1 MARSAA
7 EASIVNLDYIDQ
19 YTDMSNQWLSSR
31 EAARRLNVSAATL
44 YAYVSRGLLRS
55 EAVEGQRQRRYRAD
69 DIARLKKRRDVGRKA
84 EAIANHALDFGT
96 PVLESGLTLI
106 EDNHLY
112 YRGEDATALAAS
124 ATLEDVA
131 RLLWTCDE
139 QPFRPTNLP
148 PLSTPLR
155 RAWLAAATL
164 APVDRCL
171 VLLPAAAALDH
182 QSWVEDRPA
191 LLETGVRVLRLLAA
205 AVTARPLS
213 PAPVHEQLADAWGV
227 SHDRAG
233 LLRAALV
240 LSADHEFN
248 ASAFAARVVAST
260 GANLYGAV
268 MAGLAAL
275 NGPRHGGLTRR
286 VTQLFDDLR
295 EAPDLDAE
303 LARRIRDRVYIPGFG
318 HQLYPDGDVRASTLF
333 ALLRKTVPRSP
344 ELAFAERLA
353 GSAERLIDRKPNID
367 FATVTV
373 ERVLGLPDG
382 SALAL
387 FLLGRTVGWIAHA
400 LEQAEHGALIRPRA
414 RYTGPR
420 LAPAPGSRSPGIA

>member
-1 MARSAA
+1 MAHEFLTSK
-7 EASIVNLDYIDQ
+7 
-19 YTDMSNQWLSSR
+19 
-31 EAARRLNVSAATL
+31 EAARRLGVSAATL

-55 EAVEGQRQRRYRAD
+55 EALDGSRERRYRAD
-69 DIARLKKRRDVGRKA
+69 DVARLRRRREVGRKA
-84 EAIANHALDFGT
+84 ESIANHALDFGT
-96 PVLESGLTLI
+96 PVLESALTLI
-106 EDNHLY
+106 EDNRLH
-112 YRGEDATALAAS
+112 YRGVDASALARTAS
-124 ATLEDVA
+124 LEEVA
-131 RLLWTCDE
+131 RLLWECDDN
-139 QPFRPTNLP
+139 PFAADNLP

-182 QSWVEDRPA
+182 ASWVEDRA
-191 LLETGVRVLRLLAA
+191 AMLETGVRVMRLLAA
-205 AVTARPLS
+205 AITAQPPS
-213 PAPVHEQLADAWGV
+213 PRPVHEQLAAAWRV
-227 SHDRAG
+227 PDERAP

-260 GANLYGAV
+260 GANLYGAT

-286 VTQLFDDLR
+286 VSTLFDDLR
-295 EAPDLDAE
+295 KASDLDAE
-303 LARRIRDRVYIPGFG
+303 LARRVRDRIYIPGFG
-318 HQLYPDGDVRASTLF
+318 HQLYPDGDVRAATLF
-333 ALLRKTVPRSP
+333 ALLREAMPRSA

-353 GSAERLIDRKPNID
+353 AAVERLIDRAANVD

-373 ERVLGLPDG
+373 ERVLGLPKD

-387 FLLGRTVGWIAHA
+387 FLLGRSVGWIAHA
-400 LEQAEHGALIRPRA
+400 LEQAAHGALIRPRA

-420 LAPAPGSRSPGIA
+420 PGVEANPL

>member
-1 MARSAA
+1 LVLRKV
-7 EASIVNLDYIDQ
+7 EPQICIVNLDYIDQ
-19 YTDMSNQWLSSR
+19 YIAMANEWLSSR
-31 EAARRLNVSAATL
+31 EAARRLGVSAATL

-55 EAVEGQRQRRYRAD
+55 EALDGRRERRYRAD
-69 DIARLKKRRDVGRKA
+69 DISRLKRQRDVGRKA
-84 EAIANHALDFGT
+84 ESIANHALDFGT
-96 PVLESGLTLI
+96 PVLESALTLI
-106 EDNHLY
+106 EDNRLY
-112 YRGEDATALAAS
+112 YRGVDATDLARTAS
-124 ATLEDVA
+124 LEDVA
-131 RLLWTCDE
+131 RLLWECDE
-139 QPFRPTNLP
+139 QPFAADNLP
-148 PLSTPLR
+148 PLTTALR

-182 QSWVEDRPA
+182 PSWVEDRPA
-191 LLETGVRVLRLLAA
+191 MLETGVRVLRLLTA
-205 AVTARPLS
+205 AVTARPPSAL
-213 PAPVHEQLADAWGV
+213 PVHAQLAAAWRV
-227 SHDRAG
+227 PPEHAP

-260 GANLYGAV
+260 GANLYGAT

-286 VTQLFDDLR
+286 VASLFDDLKQT
-295 EAPDLDAE
+295 ADLDAE
-303 LARRIRDRVYIPGFG
+303 LARRVRDRIYIPGFG
-318 HQLYPDGDVRASTLF
+318 HVLYPDGDVRAATLF
-333 ALLRKTVPRSP
+333 ALLREALPQSP

-353 GSAERLIDRKPNID
+353 AAAERLIDRRPNID
-367 FATVTV
+367 FTTVTV
-373 ERVLGLPDG
+373 ERVLGLPKD

-400 LEQAEHGALIRPRA
+400 LEQAAHGALIRPRA

-420 LAPAPGSRSPGIA
+420 PGG